1 MFAGQVHLDIRYI
14 LDEGFDRPQKEV
26 ILAAERHRSTL
37 LDQQEFSQHVNDR
50 KKLCAARQI
59 LIEMDGHIFDDLDL
73 ENRAFC
79 FEGLKEPIQPN
90 LVELFYLY
98 RRHPLLSGLRQFRI
112 EIIVHEDGLSIANR

>member
-1 MFAGQVHLDIRYI
+1 VFAGQVHLDIRYI

-59 LIEMDGHIFDDLDL
+59 LIEMDGHIFDDL
-73 ENRAFC
+73 
-79 FEGLKEPIQPN
+79 KEPIQPN